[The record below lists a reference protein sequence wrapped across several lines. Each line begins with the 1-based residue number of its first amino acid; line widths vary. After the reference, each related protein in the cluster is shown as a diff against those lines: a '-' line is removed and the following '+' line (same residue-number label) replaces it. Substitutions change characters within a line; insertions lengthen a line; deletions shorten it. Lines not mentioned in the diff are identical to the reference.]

1 MINEQRKQRGG
12 RERGAVGDGIESER
26 ERERERFVIRPSL
39 SYISVNGK
47 PEIYFSDYLI
57 SN

>member
-1 MINEQRKQRGG
+1 MSNESSEGG
-12 RERGAVGDGIESER
+12 ERRVGDGIES